1 VNGKILDSTREYIA
15 GFEQETEISHL
26 GFSSTDELESLGEF
40 KQKIVTLLTSLLEGE
55 IDMDIMNRMAVS
67 MDFGVMKERMTNV
80 FLNFAKE
87 ILNDDNIN
95 LKDLSINKVSNKLQK
110 TSLNSNVAEAFE
122 IYILMHS
129 LADTIQEA
137 E

>member
-1 VNGKILDSTREYIA
+1 
-15 GFEQETEISHL
+15 
-26 GFSSTDELESLGEF
+26 
-40 KQKIVTLLTSLLEGE
+40 
-55 IDMDIMNRMAVS
+55 MDIMNRMAVS

-129 LADTIQEA
+129 LADTIKEA